1 LKYIKHNDYEI
12 ISQIREDNHEA
23 LELMFGK
30 YKALISKIIYKYNL
44 YYDYDD
50 MFQEGQ
56 MILYKSIMQ
65 FEERFDKTFTRFF
78 EQNLERRYITIIS
91 KRVRR
96 REIFSTNILYIYETN
111 NNLQQNSPYF
121 EILQKEITK
130 ILTNTENLVY
140 TLRELQN
147 FSISYIKDNYGLGEK
162 EIYNSLHRAK
172 VKIKKH
178 FEN

>member
-1 LKYIKHNDYEI
+1 LNYIKHNDYEI
-12 ISQIREDNHEA
+12 IGQIREGNQEA

-56 MILYKSIMQ
+56 MVLYKSIMHFQ
-65 FEERFDKTFTRFF
+65 DRYDKTFTRFF
-78 EQNLERRYITIIS
+78 EQNLERKYITIIS
-91 KRVRR
+91 KRIRR
-96 REIFSTNILYIYETN
+96 KEIFSTNILYIYETN
-111 NNLQQNSPYF
+111 NNLQQNSAYF
-121 EILQKEITK
+121 EILRKEIAK

-147 FSISYIKDNYGLGEK
+147 FSISYIKENYGLGEK